1 VSKERRIDVL
11 STTTITKRVEDLD
24 WSQIGRD
31 LDERGYAVTPRILC
45 QDECERL
52 AGLFDEE
59 KRFRA
64 TVDMRRVR
72 FGSGVYR
79 YFDYPLP
86 GAVQELRETFYS
98 PLSKVA
104 NEWARKLRVEKES
117 PETLPEFLERCH
129 EKGQT
134 RPTPLILRYEE
145 GDHNA
150 LHQDVYGE
158 VGFPFQVLTVL
169 SQREVDFKGGEF
181 LLVTQRPRA
190 QSIGEAI
197 NLDQGEMLI
206 FPNKHRPVEG
216 KRGHYRVN
224 VRHGVSPL
232 RSGERYALGVIFHDA
247 E

>member
-1 VSKERRIDVL
+1 MSKEGRNDML
-11 STTTITKRVEDLD
+11 STTTIAKRVEELD
-24 WSQIGRD
+24 WSRIGRD
-31 LDERGYAVTPRILC
+31 LDEQGYAVTSRVLYG
-45 QDECERL
+45 DECEDL
-52 AGLFDEE
+52 KGLFGEDDC
-59 KRFRA
+59 FRN

-72 FGSGVYR
+72 FGSGVYKN
-79 YFDYPLP
+79 FDNPMP
-86 GAVQELRETFYS
+86 EAVQGLREAFYP

-104 NEWARKLRVEKES
+104 NDWAEKLGAGQHY
-117 PETLPEFLERCH
+117 PETLEEFLERCH

-145 GDHNA
+145 GGYNA

-158 VGFPFQVLTVL
+158 IGFPFQVLTVL
-169 SQREVDFKGGEF
+169 SRREEDYTGGEF
-181 LLVTQRPRA
+181 LLMTQRPRA

-197 NLDQGEMLI
+197 TLNQGEMLI

-224 VRHGVSPL
+224 ARHGVSPL